1 MKVQEIL
8 DKTTQYFKEKG
19 FITPRLDSELI
30 LSEALNL
37 SRIELYLHHDR
48 PFSHQELDRCRDLVR
63 RRGLGEPVAYI
74 TGKKGFYKNDFFVKP
89 GVLIPRPETES
100 LVDETL
106 NWSRQVNKE
115 AINIIDLGS
124 GSGCVGLSIVSE
136 IPDSRLISVDVSMEA
151 VETTRK
157 NAENLGLESRVRV
170 LNKDVD
176 HLCAEDLDFLEKKV
190 DVVVSNPPYIA
201 DESKDLEPFVKQYE
215 PSLALFAGKDGLSCL
230 KNWSQKA
237 KEILNPGGF
246 VCFEIGFDQKESVER
261 IFLELGGFKE
271 FKVGRD
277 LAGRDRWISALK
289 EE

>member
-1 MKVQEIL
+1 M
-8 DKTTQYFKEKG
+8 
-19 FITPRLDSELI
+19 
-30 LSEALNL
+30 
-37 SRIELYLHHDR
+37 
-48 PFSHQELDRCRDLVR
+48 
-63 RRGLGEPVAYI
+63 
-74 TGKKGFYKNDFFVKP
+74 
-89 GVLIPRPETES
+89 
-100 LVDETL
+100 
-106 NWSRQVNKE
+106 
-115 AINIIDLGS
+115 
-124 GSGCVGLSIVSE
+124 
-136 IPDSRLISVDVSMEA
+136 
-151 VETTRK
+151 
-157 NAENLGLESRVRV
+157 
-170 LNKDVD
+170 
-176 HLCAEDLDFLEKKV
+176 